1 MIGLR
6 RKIERKRERE
16 RERERERRMEFEGF
30 FLFLFLSFLRQI
42 FMQIYIFIDTIKE
55 MGIKISFL
63 NVV

>member
-6 RKIERKRERE
+6 REIEIEIERE
-16 RERERERRMEFEGF
+16 REGWNLSCRF
-30 FLFLFLSFLRQI
+30 FLFLFFLRQI

-63 NVV
+63 DVI